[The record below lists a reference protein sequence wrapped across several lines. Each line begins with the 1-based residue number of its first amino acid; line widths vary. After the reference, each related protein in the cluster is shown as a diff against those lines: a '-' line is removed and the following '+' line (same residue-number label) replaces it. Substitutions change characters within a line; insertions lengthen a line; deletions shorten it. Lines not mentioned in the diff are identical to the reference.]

1 MATKNSSLDPRLHN
15 LHEELRTVLF
25 DGLSNLS
32 PSRPL
37 AELEASGAASQRLDF
52 SSTTVKVPQ
61 ARLIRYLQNW
71 ITDCAPQLDKFDEE
85 QHFQIEVPLVAQ
97 RSPALLYAILAF
109 SSRQMER
116 RGLMPGHC
124 DSLELYQESIR
135 LLAPALQAKDSVT
148 LITACVLAVFE
159 LMSSETGN
167 WRRHV
172 EGCAS
177 LFEVFGV
184 NGFSGG
190 LLQAVFWCYA
200 RMELCGSFTSDGAE
214 TMVLAPE
221 KWVPNMNQSMVSPKD
236 AEKLVSSMF
245 REASRESHDMHA
257 NWSIYLCAKVCDL
270 KYRKTQYLELGRSH
284 GNDDRPFSQQWQALW
299 TELQFW
305 LDERPATMKP
315 TAVAE
320 GDGGDENNNN
330 SNSDN
335 PQTFPT
341 LVFPHW
347 AAISSNQVYHAA
359 CISMLGMQPPDALL
373 NPRGLPSCTPH
384 HNLPTPL
391 TTTSPTSSP
400 LWHARQVCGIS
411 CSNPH
416 PGSMVNSIQPLFTAG
431 RLMSHASE
439 RKKIAELLQAIERET
454 GWAALWRLRDLEGE
468 WGYEKGGS

>member
-37 AELEASGAASQRLDF
+37 AGVEGASASEAAASRRLDLN
-52 SSTTVKVPQ
+52 SSATLKVPQ
-61 ARLIRYLQNW
+61 ARLIVYLQNW
-71 ITDCAPQLDKFDEE
+71 ITECAPQLDKFDEE

-116 RGLMPGHC
+116 RGLMPGTC

-148 LITACVLAVFE
+148 LVTACVLAVFE

-221 KWVPNMNQSMVSPKD
+221 KWVPNYTNRAMVSPKD

-245 REASRESHDMHA
+245 REKSRESHDMHA

-270 KYRKTQYLELGRSH
+270 KYRRTQYLELGRTH
-284 GNDDRPFSQQWQALW
+284 GNDDRPFSHQWQALW
-299 TELQFW
+299 AELRFW
-305 LDERPATMKP
+305 LDERPVTMKP
-315 TAVAE
+315 TTAVVA
-320 GDGGDENNNN
+320 GRADDDGLVV
-330 SNSDN
+330 
-335 PQTFPT
+335 FPT
-341 LVFPHW
+341 IVFPHW

-359 CISMLGMQPPDALL
+359 CISMLGMQPPDSRL
-373 NPRGLPSCTPH
+373 
-384 HNLPTPL
+384 
-391 TTTSPTSSP
+391 SSQSLS

-439 RKKIAELLQAIERET
+439 RKKIAELLQSIERET
-454 GWAALWRLRDLEGE
+454 GWAALWRLRDLEAE
-468 WGYEKGGS
+468 WGYEKSAYRET

>member
-37 AELEASGAASQRLDF
+37 AELEASGGAASQRLDF

-245 REASRESHDMHA
+245 REKSRESHDMHA

-315 TAVAE
+315 TAVTE
-320 GDGGDENNNN
+320 GNGDDTTTNNN
-330 SNSDN
+330 SNNNNN
-335 PQTFPT
+335 PTFPT

-359 CISMLGMQPPDALL
+359 CISMLGMQPPDSSL
-373 NPRGLPSCTPH
+373 NPQQSL
-384 HNLPTPL
+384 
-391 TTTSPTSSP
+391 TSSP

-416 PGSMVNSIQPLFTAG
+416 PGSMVNSIQPLVTAG

-454 GWAALWRLRDLEGE
+454 GWAALWRLRDLEAE
-468 WGYEKGGS
+468 WGYEKGA

>member
-37 AELEASGAASQRLDF
+37 AELEASGGAASQRLDF

-245 REASRESHDMHA
+245 REKSRESHDMHA

-315 TAVAE
+315 TAVTE
-320 GDGGDENNNN
+320 GNGDDTTNNN
-330 SNSDN
+330 SNNNNN
-335 PQTFPT
+335 PTFPT

-359 CISMLGMQPPDALL
+359 CISMLGMQPPDSSL
-373 NPRGLPSCTPH
+373 NPQQSL
-384 HNLPTPL
+384 
-391 TTTSPTSSP
+391 TSSP

-454 GWAALWRLRDLEGE
+454 GWAALWRLRDLEAE
-468 WGYEKGGS
+468 WGYEKGA

>member
-1 MATKNSSLDPRLHN
+1 MVDKCSFACMATKNSSLDPRLHN
-15 LHEELRTVLF
+15 LHEELRSVLF

-32 PSRPL
+32 PSRPP
-37 AELEASGAASQRLDF
+37 AEVSASEASRRLEL
-52 SSTTVKVPQ
+52 SSATVKVPH
-61 ARLIRYLQNW
+61 ARLVRYLQNW
-71 ITDCAPQLDKFDEE
+71 ITECAPQLDKFDEE

-116 RGLMPGHC
+116 RGLMQGLH

-148 LITACVLAVFE
+148 LVTACVLAVFE

-177 LFEVFGV
+177 LFEVFDV

-214 TMVLAPE
+214 TMVLAPD
-221 KWVPNMNQSMVSPKD
+221 KWVPKMDRFLVMPEE
-236 AEKLVSSMF
+236 AERLVRSLF
-245 REASRESHDMHA
+245 HEKSRDSHDMHA

-270 KYRKTQYLELGRSH
+270 RYRRTQYLELGRTH
-284 GNDDRPFSQQWQALW
+284 GNDDRPFAKQWHQLW
-299 TELQFW
+299 EDLQFW
-305 LDERPATMKP
+305 SDERPATMRA
-315 TAVAE
+315 TTLIE
-320 GDGGDENNNN
+320 EDDGLA
-330 SNSDN
+330 
-335 PQTFPT
+335 FPT
-341 LVFPHW
+341 IVFPHW

-359 CISMLGMQPPDALL
+359 CISMLGMQPPESRLDSQSL
-373 NPRGLPSCTPH
+373 S
-384 HNLPTPL
+384 
-391 TTTSPTSSP
+391 

-411 CSNPH
+411 CANPH

-431 RLMSHASE
+431 RLMSHACE
-439 RKKIAELLQAIERET
+439 RQKIAQLLQSIERET
-454 GWAALWRLRDLEGE
+454 GWAALWRLRDLEAE
-468 WGYEKGGS
+468 WGYDSNV

>member
-1 MATKNSSLDPRLHN
+1 VVRHSIATMSRRASEDHSQDPRLRN
-15 LHEELRTVLF
+15 LHEELRSVLF
-25 DGLSNLS
+25 TGLSNLS
-32 PSRPL
+32 PSRPPL
-37 AELEASGAASQRLDF
+37 AEVSGPGGSRRLDL
-52 SSTTVKVPQ
+52 SSATVKVPRE
-61 ARLIRYLQNW
+61 RLVRYLQNW

-116 RGLMPGHC
+116 RGLMGFY

-148 LITACVLAVFE
+148 LVTACVLAVFE
-159 LMSSETGN
+159 LMSGN

-214 TMVLAPE
+214 TMVLALK
-221 KWVPNMNQSMVSPKD
+221 KWVPGLDRSMVLPEDSEELVRSLFH
-236 AEKLVSSMF
+236 EK
-245 REASRESHDMHA
+245 SRVSHDMHA
-257 NWSIYLCAKVCDL
+257 NWSIYLCARVCDL
-270 KYRKTQYLELGRSH
+270 KFRRTQFLELGRA
-284 GNDDRPFSQQWQALW
+284 NPDDKRPFSQQWQQLW
-299 TELQFW
+299 LDLKFW
-305 LDERPATMKP
+305 LDECPASMKP
-315 TAVAE
+315 TTVVE
-320 GDGGDENNNN
+320 QNEELV
-330 SNSDN
+330 
-335 PQTFPT
+335 FPT
-341 LVFPHW
+341 IVFPHW

-359 CISMLGMQPPDALL
+359 CISMLEMQPPEGHLD
-373 NPRGLPSCTPH
+373 SQS
-384 HNLPTPL
+384 L
-391 TTTSPTSSP
+391 T

-411 CSNPH
+411 CANPH

-431 RLMSHASE
+431 RLLTHTSE
-439 RKKIAELLQAIERET
+439 RRKVAQLLESIERET
-454 GWAALWRLRDLEGE
+454 GWAALWRLRDLEAE
-468 WGYEKGGS
+468 WGYEGSIDWEQGFTSSSLPSDRRVS

>member
-15 LHEELRTVLF
+15 LHEELRSVLF

-32 PSRPL
+32 PSRPP
-37 AELEASGAASQRLDF
+37 AEVSASEPSRRLDF
-52 SSTTVKVPQ
+52 SSTKVKVPH
-61 ARLIRYLQNW
+61 ARLVRYLQNW
-71 ITDCAPQLDKFDEE
+71 ITECAPQLDKFDEE

-116 RGLMPGHC
+116 RGLMQGHC

-148 LITACVLAVFE
+148 LVTACVLAVFE

-167 WRRHV
+167 WKRHV

-221 KWVPNMNQSMVSPKD
+221 KWVPSTDRSSISPED
-236 AEKLVSSMF
+236 AEKSVRSLF
-245 REASRESHDMHA
+245 HQKSRDSHDVHA

-270 KYRKTQYLELGRSH
+270 KYRRTQFLELGQAH
-284 GNDDRPFSQQWQALW
+284 GNDYRPFSEQWHKLW
-299 TELQFW
+299 EDLQFW
-305 LDERPATMKP
+305 FDERPATMRP
-315 TAVAE
+315 TTLIEEDDRFA
-320 GDGGDENNNN
+320 
-330 SNSDN
+330 
-335 PQTFPT
+335 FPT
-341 LVFPHW
+341 IVFPHW

-359 CISMLGMQPPDALL
+359 CISMLGMHPPESRLHTRCL
-373 NPRGLPSCTPH
+373 S
-384 HNLPTPL
+384 
-391 TTTSPTSSP
+391 
-400 LWHARQVCGIS
+400 LWHARQVCGIA
-411 CSNPH
+411 CANPH

-431 RLMSHASE
+431 RLMSHACE
-439 RKKIAELLQAIERET
+439 RLKIAQLLQSIERET
-454 GWAALWRLRDLEGE
+454 GWAALWRLRDLEAE
-468 WGYEKGGS
+468 WGYDSNV

>member
-37 AELEASGAASQRLDF
+37 AEEVEASKAASRRLDL
-52 SSTTVKVPQ
+52 SGSATVKVPH
-61 ARLIRYLQNW
+61 ARLVRYLQNW
-71 ITDCAPQLDKFDEE
+71 ITECAPQLDKFDEE

-97 RSPALLYAILAF
+97 RSPALLYALLAF

-116 RGLMPGHC
+116 RGLMQGHC

-148 LITACVLAVFE
+148 LVTACVLAVFE

-221 KWVPNMNQSMVSPKD
+221 KWVPNLTNRSMVSPKD
-236 AEKLVSSMF
+236 AEKLVSAMF
-245 REASRESHDMHA
+245 REKSRESHDMHA

-270 KYRKTQYLELGRSH
+270 KYRRTQYLELGRTH
-284 GNDDRPFSQQWQALW
+284 GNDDRPFSQQWRALW
-299 TELQFW
+299 AELQFW
-305 LDERPATMKP
+305 LDERPATMKS
-315 TAVAE
+315 TAVALAGGE
-320 GDGGDENNNN
+320 GGDDDGGLV
-330 SNSDN
+330 
-335 PQTFPT
+335 FPT
-341 LVFPHW
+341 IVFPHW

-359 CISMLGMQPPDALL
+359 CISMLGMQPPDSRFGSQSL
-373 NPRGLPSCTPH
+373 S
-384 HNLPTPL
+384 
-391 TTTSPTSSP
+391 

-431 RLMSHASE
+431 RLMSHVSE
-439 RKKIAELLQAIERET
+439 REKIAELLRSIERET
-454 GWAALWRLRDLEGE
+454 GWAALWRLRDLEAE
-468 WGYEKGGS
+468 WGYDESSAYWEHEAPAGSS

>member
-37 AELEASGAASQRLDF
+37 AGVEGASSASEAAASRRLDLN
-52 SSTTVKVPQ
+52 SSAALKVPQ
-61 ARLIRYLQNW
+61 ARLILYLQNW
-71 ITDCAPQLDKFDEE
+71 ITECAPQLDKFDEE

-116 RGLMPGHC
+116 RGLMPGTC

-148 LITACVLAVFE
+148 LVTACVLAVFE

-221 KWVPNMNQSMVSPKD
+221 KWMPNYTGRAMVSPKD

-245 REASRESHDMHA
+245 REKSRESHDMHA

-270 KYRKTQYLELGRSH
+270 KYRRTQYLELGRTH
-284 GNDDRPFSQQWQALW
+284 GNDDRPFSHQWQALW
-299 TELQFW
+299 AELQFW
-305 LDERPATMKP
+305 LDERPGPMKP
-315 TAVAE
+315 CTTTTTTTTTTAGAKEV
-320 GDGGDENNNN
+320 NN
-330 SNSDN
+330 DN
-335 PQTFPT
+335 DNDAPVCFPT
-341 LVFPHW
+341 IVFPHW

-359 CISMLGMQPPDALL
+359 CISMLGMQPPDSRLGSQSL
-373 NPRGLPSCTPH
+373 S
-384 HNLPTPL
+384 
-391 TTTSPTSSP
+391 

-439 RKKIAELLQAIERET
+439 RGRIAELLRAIERET
-454 GWAALWRLRDLEGE
+454 GWAALWRLRDLERE
-468 WGYEKGGS
+468 WGYERSGT

>member
-37 AELEASGAASQRLDF
+37 AEVERGAASEAASQRLDF
-52 SSTTVKVPQ
+52 SSTTVKVPH
-61 ARLIRYLQNW
+61 ARLVRYLQNW
-71 ITDCAPQLDKFDEE
+71 ITECAPQLDKFDEE

-97 RSPALLYAILAF
+97 RSPALLYALLAF

-116 RGLMPGHC
+116 RGLMQGHC

-148 LITACVLAVFE
+148 LVTACVLAVFE

-221 KWVPNMNQSMVSPKD
+221 KWVPNIMQNRSMVSPKD
-236 AEKLVSSMF
+236 GEKLAHSMF
-245 REASRESHDMHA
+245 RAKSRESHDMHA

-270 KYRKTQYLELGRSH
+270 KYRRTQYLELGRTH
-284 GNDDRPFSQQWQALW
+284 GNDDRPFAHQWQALW
-299 TELQFW
+299 AELQFW

-315 TAVAE
+315 TAVPKE
-320 GDGGDENNNN
+320 EEEDDDGLLV
-330 SNSDN
+330 
-335 PQTFPT
+335 FPT
-341 LVFPHW
+341 IVFPHW

-359 CISMLGMQPPDALL
+359 CISMLGMQPPDSRLHSQSL
-373 NPRGLPSCTPH
+373 S
-384 HNLPTPL
+384 
-391 TTTSPTSSP
+391 

-439 RKKIAELLQAIERET
+439 RKKIAELLQSIERET
-454 GWAALWRLRDLEGE
+454 GWAALWRLRDLEAE
-468 WGYEKGGS
+468 WGYEKGAPSITTPF

>member
-37 AELEASGAASQRLDF
+37 AELEASGGAASQRLDF

-245 REASRESHDMHA
+245 REKSRESHDMHA

-315 TAVAE
+315 TAVTE
-320 GDGGDENNNN
+320 GNGDDTTTNNN
-330 SNSDN
+330 SNNNNN
-335 PQTFPT
+335 PTFPT

-359 CISMLGMQPPDALL
+359 CISMLGMQPPDSSL
-373 NPRGLPSCTPH
+373 NPQQSL
-384 HNLPTPL
+384 
-391 TTTSPTSSP
+391 TSSP

-454 GWAALWRLRDLEGE
+454 GWAALWRVRDLEGE

>member
-37 AELEASGAASQRLDF
+37 AELEASGGAASQRLDF

-245 REASRESHDMHA
+245 REKSRESHDMHA

-315 TAVAE
+315 TAVTE
-320 GDGGDENNNN
+320 GNGDDTTTNNN
-330 SNSDN
+330 SNNNNN
-335 PQTFPT
+335 PTFPT

-359 CISMLGMQPPDALL
+359 CISMLGMQPPDSSL
-373 NPRGLPSCTPH
+373 NPQQSL
-384 HNLPTPL
+384 
-391 TTTSPTSSP
+391 TSSP

-468 WGYEKGGS
+468 WGYEKGRS